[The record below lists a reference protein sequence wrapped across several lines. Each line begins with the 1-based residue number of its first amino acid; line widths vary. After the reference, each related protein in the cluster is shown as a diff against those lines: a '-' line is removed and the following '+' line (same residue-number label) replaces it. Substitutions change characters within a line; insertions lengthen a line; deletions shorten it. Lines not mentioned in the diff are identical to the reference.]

1 MTTLDAAREL
11 AGRSAWLAGAEPRFR
26 RAVLERCVLQHFE
39 PQQVIYAVGDGPGG
53 IHCLVSGSVRVSL
66 ASAESGPFFGHLMR
80 PGTWIGEGPL
90 ITRQP
95 RLVGL
100 SAGRR
105 SEVLLLPLPAIQS
118 LLETYPAGWQA
129 IAMLTFVNLQT
140 AVMALN
146 DLMIRDDTKRL
157 VATLLRL
164 SGHRFVSPAES
175 EPIALDLSQ
184 EDLGTMAN
192 LARSTT
198 LAILH
203 RLAEAELIRLDYR
216 HIVVLEPE
224 RLRRMLKKD

>member
-1 MTTLDAAREL
+1 M
-11 AGRSAWLAGAEPRFR
+11 
-26 RAVLERCVLQHFE
+26 QHFE
-39 PQQVIYAVGDGPGG
+39 AQQVIYGVGDGPGG
-53 IHCLVSGSVRVSL
+53 IHCLISGSVRVSV

-105 SEVLLLPLPAIQS
+105 SEVLLLPLPTIQS
-118 LLETYPAGWQA
+118 LLEAHPAGWHA

-140 AVMALN
+140 AVLALN

-157 VATLLRL
+157 AATLLRL
-164 SGHRFVSPAES
+164 SGHRFVSPAEA
-175 EPIALDLSQ
+175 EPIELDMSQ
-184 EDLGTMAN
+184 EDLATMAN

-203 RLAEAELIRLDYR
+203 RFVEAELIRLDYR
-216 HIVVLEPE
+216 HIVILEPE
-224 RLRRMLKKD
+224 RLRRMLMRD